1 MSKKLPSTRDHGGL
15 YPTVGNIGEPMM
27 QHLERTGF
35 VPMSR
40 LIQAGKGLKGGGYLS
55 YDLTLCADFGDQE
68 GQVTEGN
75 DPRLSDA
82 REWIAELVPEDEAAE
97 GMNDVARKWTSALV
111 RHAITGWWDDSG
123 AKAKL
128 DGIEEGATANS
139 PDDEL
144 LNRRNHTGQ
153 QPISSI
159 IGLEDALA
167 GMGGGG
173 AGGEGGIIVGGRFSP
188 VKNIN
193 QGSKV
198 RYTLELSDIG
208 KTLVFKSLIDHIE
221 IVMPMCYGKIG
232 DEIYFLAPPSLY
244 PNGVENFFSEVLGHK
259 FYPNVAYGL
268 MAGFREGW
276 SVACLKKV
284 TDVTDG
290 MPNWVLF
297 GDLAE
302 APQ

>member
-1 MSKKLPSTRDHGGL
+1 
-15 YPTVGNIGEPMM
+15 
-27 QHLERTGF
+27 
-35 VPMSR
+35 
-40 LIQAGKGLKGGGYLS
+40 
-55 YDLTLCADFGDQE
+55 
-68 GQVTEGN
+68 
-75 DPRLSDA
+75 
-82 REWIAELVPEDEAAE
+82 
-97 GMNDVARKWTSALV
+97 
-111 RHAITGWWDDSG
+111 
-123 AKAKL
+123 
-128 DGIEEGATANS
+128 
-139 PDDEL
+139 
-144 LNRRNHTGQ
+144 
-153 QPISSI
+153 
-159 IGLEDALA
+159 
-167 GMGGGG
+167 MGGGG
-173 AGGEGGIIVGGRFSP
+173 TGGIIVGGRFSP

-193 QGSKV
+193 QGSIV
-198 RYTLELSDIG
+198 RYTLEPSDIG

-221 IVMPMCYGKIG
+221 IVMPMCFGRIG

-302 APQ
+302 AP